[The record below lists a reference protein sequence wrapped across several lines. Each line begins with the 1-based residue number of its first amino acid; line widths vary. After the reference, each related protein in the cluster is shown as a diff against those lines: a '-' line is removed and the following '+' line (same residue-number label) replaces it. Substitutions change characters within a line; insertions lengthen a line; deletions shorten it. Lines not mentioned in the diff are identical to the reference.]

1 MQQLSQ
7 VDAWQERG
15 CHCGDA
21 IVVSAETYDILQEAI
36 NIHLGDEMGD
46 EVSVVKDWV
55 LVASVSDIDAREGR
69 EQIVLHRSPGTA
81 LYAVSGLLNWGAMTM
96 APDDFTE

>member
-1 MQQLSQ
+1 M
-7 VDAWQERG
+7 
-15 CHCGDA
+15 
-21 IVVSAETYDILQEAI
+21 SAETYDILQEAI

-96 APDDFTE
+96 APDDLTE

>member
-1 MQQLSQ
+1 
-7 VDAWQERG
+7 
-15 CHCGDA
+15 
-21 IVVSAETYDILQEAI
+21 VSAETYDILLDAI
-36 NIHLGDEMGD
+36 SLHVGDEMGD

-55 LVASVSDIDAREGR
+55 LVASVSDIEAREGR

-96 APDDFTE
+96 APEDFTE

>member
-1 MQQLSQ
+1 M
-7 VDAWQERG
+7 
-15 CHCGDA
+15 
-21 IVVSAETYDILQEAI
+21 SAETYDILQEAI
-36 NIHLGDEMGD
+36 NIHLGNEMGD

>member
-1 MQQLSQ
+1 M
-7 VDAWQERG
+7 
-15 CHCGDA
+15 
-21 IVVSAETYDILQEAI
+21 SAETYDILQEAI

>member
-1 MQQLSQ
+1 M
-7 VDAWQERG
+7 
-15 CHCGDA
+15 
-21 IVVSAETYDILQEAI
+21 SAETYDILQEAI
-36 NIHLGDEMGD
+36 NIHLGDEMDG

-96 APDDFTE
+96 APEDFTE

>member
-1 MQQLSQ
+1 M
-7 VDAWQERG
+7 
-15 CHCGDA
+15 
-21 IVVSAETYDILQEAI
+21 SAETYDILQEAI

-55 LVASVSDIDAREGR
+55 LVASVADIDAREGR

-96 APDDFTE
+96 APEDFTE

>member
-1 MQQLSQ
+1 M
-7 VDAWQERG
+7 
-15 CHCGDA
+15 
-21 IVVSAETYDILQEAI
+21 SANTYEILQEAI

-96 APDDFTE
+96 APEDFME

>member
-1 MQQLSQ
+1 M
-7 VDAWQERG
+7 
-15 CHCGDA
+15 
-21 IVVSAETYDILQEAI
+21 
-36 NIHLGDEMGD
+36 
-46 EVSVVKDWV
+46 VKDWV

-96 APDDFTE
+96 APEDFTE

>member
-1 MQQLSQ
+1 M
-7 VDAWQERG
+7 
-15 CHCGDA
+15 
-21 IVVSAETYDILQEAI
+21 SAETYDILQEAI
-36 NIHLGDEMGD
+36 NIHLGDEMGG

-96 APDDFTE
+96 APEDFTE

>member
-1 MQQLSQ
+1 VQQLPQ

-36 NIHLGDEMGD
+36 NIHLGDEMDG

-96 APDDFTE
+96 APEDFTE

>member
-1 MQQLSQ
+1 
-7 VDAWQERG
+7 
-15 CHCGDA
+15 
-21 IVVSAETYDILQEAI
+21 VSAETYDILQEAI
-36 NIHLGDEMGD
+36 NIHLGNEMGD

>member
-1 MQQLSQ
+1 M
-7 VDAWQERG
+7 
-15 CHCGDA
+15 
-21 IVVSAETYDILQEAI
+21 SAETYDILMEAI

-55 LVASVSDIDAREGR
+55 LVASVSDIEAREGC

-96 APDDFTE
+96 APEDFTE

>member
-1 MQQLSQ
+1 
-7 VDAWQERG
+7 
-15 CHCGDA
+15 
-21 IVVSAETYDILQEAI
+21 VSAETYDILQEAI
-36 NIHLGDEMGD
+36 NIHLGDEMDG

-96 APDDFTE
+96 APEDFTE